1 MDHKD
6 RVLYRLKMIDN
17 LVHKHMDRQIRN
29 NTPELTMMHGWV
41 IGFLYRAKRDIFQ
54 RDVEKEFRINRAT
67 ASGIL
72 SLMERKGLIQ
82 RSSVSHDAR
91 LKKLELTPK
100 GRELHE
106 RHMAGLQQVECM
118 VEQALTPPELDTFL
132 ILADKIR
139 QALEQ

>member
-1 MDHKD
+1 M
-6 RVLYRLKMIDN
+6 
-17 LVHKHMDRQIRN
+17 
-29 NTPELTMMHGWV
+29 
-41 IGFLYRAKRDIFQ
+41 
-54 RDVEKEFRINRAT
+54 EKEFRINRAT

-118 VEQALTPPELDTFL
+118 VEQALTPPELDQVNRLFSFL
-132 ILADKIR
+132 PAIAAPLKI
-139 QALEQ
+139 AY